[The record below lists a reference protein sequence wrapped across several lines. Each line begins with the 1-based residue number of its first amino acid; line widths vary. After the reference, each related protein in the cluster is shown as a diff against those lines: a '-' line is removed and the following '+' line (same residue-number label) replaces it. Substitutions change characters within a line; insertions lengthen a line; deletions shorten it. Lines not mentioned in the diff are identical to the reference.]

1 MTEYV
6 KKQIKDITID
16 DIRDTAEVSALV
28 VIFVSCTL
36 GTMATV

>member
-6 KKQIKDITID
+6 KKQIKHITLD
-16 DIRDTAEVSALV
+16 DIRDTAEVSVLV
-28 VIFVSCTL
+28 VIFVACTL